1 MNGSPDDWQL
11 LTRIRDDTWAFQTLF
26 EKHKDYVYRLA
37 RGFLVDPEL
46 ADDAVQEVFIR
57 LYRAKTPTYVRAQFR
72 TWLYK
77 VTLNTSRDL
86 QRKHRR
92 HQVHRAE
99 LNEASPGVSSDIGEA
114 VDAWLDIESVVADLP
129 ERQREVL
136 ILRYFEGL
144 STKETAEILGCNEGT
159 IKAHLHRA
167 TRALKATFK

>member
-1 MNGSPDDWQL
+1 MNGPHDDWQL
-11 LTRIRDDTWAFQTLF
+11 FARVRDDTWAFQTLF

-57 LYRAKTPTYVRAQFR
+57 IYRAKKPTHISAQFR

-99 LNEASPGVSSDIGEA
+99 LDETSPGVSSDVNQA
-114 VDAWLDIESVVADLP
+114 VDAWMDIESNLEELP
-129 ERQREVL
+129 ERQREVVM
-136 ILRYFEGL
+136 LRYFEGL
-144 STKETAEILGCNEGT
+144 STKETAEIMGCNEGT
-159 IKAHLHRA
+159 VKAHLHRA
-167 TRALKATFK
+167 TQTLKETFK

>member
-1 MNGSPDDWQL
+1 MNGSHDDWQL